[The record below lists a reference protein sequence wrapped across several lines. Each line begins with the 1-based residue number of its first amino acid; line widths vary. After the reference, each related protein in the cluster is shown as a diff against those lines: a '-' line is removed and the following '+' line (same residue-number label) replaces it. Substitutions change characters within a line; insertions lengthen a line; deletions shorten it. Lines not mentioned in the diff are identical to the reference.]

1 LKSPGITAGIFC
13 FNAVMK
19 KDKPRVAIQGI
30 RASFHEEAA
39 FKYFGENIQTIEC
52 NSFKRTFDALENN
65 EADYVVMAIEN
76 SIAGSILP
84 NYSLLL
90 NYNFPVIGE
99 IYLPIQLH
107 LMALP
112 GVAFE
117 NVKYVTS
124 HPIAI
129 RQCIDFFDEYPHL
142 QIVESNDTA
151 ACAKRIH
158 DEKLTDTV
166 AIANSLAAKLY
177 ELDILERR
185 IESNKKNFTRFL
197 ILTTHDRAVKKP
209 ANKASLCFQVSNQVG
224 ALAKVL
230 NIFAN
235 QGVNMSKIQSMPVLG
250 KRNEYNFYVDVEW
263 EETKQYDS
271 AVKQILKYT
280 HNFNILGEYQ
290 RHDDEGTA
298 EKPLNIAPA
307 KPERKY
313 ISIKKLVK

>member
-1 LKSPGITAGIFC
+1 
-13 FNAVMK
+13 MK
-19 KDKPRVAIQGI
+19 KDKPKVAIQGI

-52 NSFKRTFDALENN
+52 GSFKQTFQALERG

-90 NYNFPVIGE
+90 NYNFPVVGE
-99 IYLPIQLH
+99 VYLPIQLH

-117 NVKYVTS
+117 DVKYVTS

-142 QIVESNDTA
+142 KIVESSDTA
-151 ACAKRIH
+151 ACAKRIR
-158 DEKLTDTV
+158 DEQLTDTV
-166 AIANSLAAKLY
+166 AIANTLAAKLY
-177 ELDILERR
+177 GLDVLERR

-197 ILTTHDRAVKKP
+197 ILTNHENAVKGP

-224 ALAKVL
+224 SLAKVL
-230 NIFAN
+230 NILAN
-235 QGVNMSKIQSMPVLG
+235 QSVNMSKIQSMPVLG

-280 HNFNILGEYQ
+280 HNFNILGEYM
-290 RHDDEGTA
+290 RHEDDLNP
-298 EKPLNIAPA
+298 EKSLNIASATPT
-307 KPERKY
+307 RKY
-313 ISIKKLVK
+313 ITIKKLETQSESPEAGKSEKTKK

>member
-1 LKSPGITAGIFC
+1 
-13 FNAVMK
+13 MK
-19 KDKPRVAIQGI
+19 NNKPRVAIQGI

-39 FKYFGENIQTIEC
+39 FKFFGEDIQTIEC
-52 NSFKRTFDALENN
+52 TSFKQTFEALKNN

-90 NYNFPVIGE
+90 NYNFPVVGE
-99 IYLPIQLH
+99 VYLPIQLH

-117 NVKYVTS
+117 DVKYVTS

-129 RQCIDFFDEYPHL
+129 RQCVDFFDEYPHL
-142 QIVESNDTA
+142 KIVESSDTA

-158 DEKLTDTV
+158 DEQLTDTV
-166 AIANSLAAKLY
+166 AIANTLAAKLY
-177 ELDILERR
+177 GLDVLERR

-197 ILTTHDRAVKKP
+197 ILTHHENSEKGP

-224 ALAKVL
+224 SLAKVL

-263 EETKQYDS
+263 EETKHYDN

-280 HNFNILGEYQ
+280 HNFNILGEYM
-290 RHDDEGTA
+290 RHEDDLNT
-298 EKPLNIAPA
+298 EKPLNVVPEKPA
-307 KPERKY
+307 RKY
-313 ISIKKLVK
+313 ITMKKIEN